1 MPFQRLRL
9 LIAYDNARGLCGAV
23 VPRMRAMLEHRAFE
37 VELLEIGDAPVA
49 VDLTEYSGLVLGT
62 PAMGLGVRGV
72 GPSARVK
79 AFVAAQGGLEEVKV
93 AVFCVYEL
101 LPGYTLRNT
110 RQLVL
115 DAGGQAICAQPY
127 WRLRPEHDEHV
138 LPAECM
144 VRVR

>member
-1 MPFQRLRL
+1 M
-9 LIAYDNARGLCGAV
+9 
-23 VPRMRAMLEHRAFE
+23 
-37 VELLEIGDAPVA
+37 
-49 VDLTEYSGLVLGT
+49 
-62 PAMGLGVRGV
+62 
-72 GPSARVK
+72 
-79 AFVAAQGGLEEVKV
+79 
-93 AVFCVYEL
+93 FCVYEL

-115 DAGGQAICAQPY
+115 DAGGQAICAQGY